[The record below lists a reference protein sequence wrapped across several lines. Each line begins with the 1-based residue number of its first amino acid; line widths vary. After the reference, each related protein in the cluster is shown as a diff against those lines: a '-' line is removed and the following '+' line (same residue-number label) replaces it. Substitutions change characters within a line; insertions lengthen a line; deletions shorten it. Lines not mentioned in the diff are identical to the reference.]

1 MTANREEIGLYL
13 AEAHQMLQAAADT
26 LALGHLS
33 TSVNRSYYA
42 VFYAASAL
50 LQSVD
55 QTRAKHYGVFSAFGQ
70 YFVKSG
76 LWSDEFSH
84 IYKQLMGDRESADY
98 ELSVK
103 IPYEQVALH
112 LQNARS
118 FVEEA
123 DAWLRRE
130 GWL

>member
-1 MTANREEIGLYL
+1 MKLCVHLCPIQKGLNAYIHFTFHCLSSILQIMMANREEVRLYL

-55 QTRAKHYGVFSAFGQ
+55 QTRAKHHGVFSAFGQ
-70 YFVKSG
+70 HFVKSG
-76 LWSDEFSH
+76 L
-84 IYKQLMGDRESADY
+84 
-98 ELSVK
+98 
-103 IPYEQVALH
+103 
-112 LQNARS
+112 
-118 FVEEA
+118 
-123 DAWLRRE
+123 
-130 GWL
+130 